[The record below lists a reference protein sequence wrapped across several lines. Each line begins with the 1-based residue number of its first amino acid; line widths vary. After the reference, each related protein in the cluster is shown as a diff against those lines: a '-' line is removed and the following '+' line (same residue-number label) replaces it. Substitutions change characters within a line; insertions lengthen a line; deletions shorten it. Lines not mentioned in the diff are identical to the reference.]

1 MPRRRLNL
9 NICVAGMRAML
20 ALWRAADGL
29 PAIPV
34 PVLPLQYVEMQMVL
48 VGGVAAR

>member
-9 NICVAGMRAML
+9 NVRVAGMRAL
-20 ALWRAADGL
+20 RALWRAADGL

-34 PVLPLQYVEMQMVL
+34 PVLPLQHVEMEMVL
-48 VGGVAAR
+48 VGSVAAW